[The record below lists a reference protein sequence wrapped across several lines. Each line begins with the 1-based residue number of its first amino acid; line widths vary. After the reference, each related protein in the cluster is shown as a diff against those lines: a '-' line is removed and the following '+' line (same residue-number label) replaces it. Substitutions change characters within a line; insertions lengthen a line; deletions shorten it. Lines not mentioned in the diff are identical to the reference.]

1 MNRKTNKLKPDT
13 SLSTDHQ
20 NQLGLERL
28 VFFSDAVCA
37 IAITLLVLEIRLPS
51 ADGTLTDSQI
61 SPILAGMWHKFLAY
75 VISFLV
81 IGAFWIGHHRKFRY
95 IKRYDST
102 LLFLNLLM
110 LMGIAFLP
118 FPSSM
123 ISEYPYRNVTIFYA
137 FTLMLTS
144 VCSVIIWWYASRNNR
159 LIDPDLDQKI
169 VRRQFINP
177 IVTSI
182 IFLLSIGVAFLDVN
196 LAKLFWLLIFP
207 VTMYI
212 NRI

>member
-169 VRRQFINP
+169 VRRQFMNP

>member
-1 MNRKTNKLKPDT
+1 MNRKKTKLKTDSSP
-13 SLSTDHQ
+13 STDHQ
-20 NQLGLERL
+20 DQLGMERM
-28 VFFSDAVCA
+28 VFFSDAVFA
-37 IAITLLVLEIRLPS
+37 IAITLLVLEIRLPTS
-51 ADGTLTDSQI
+51 EGILRDAQM
-61 SPILAGMWHKFLAY
+61 SPILSGMWHKFLAY

-95 IKRYDST
+95 IKRYDYT

-144 VCSVIIWWYASRNNR
+144 VCSVIIWWYASHNNR
-159 LIDPDLDQKI
+159 LIDPNLDQKQR
-169 VRRQFINP
+169 RRQFVNP

-182 IFLLSIGVAFLDVN
+182 IFLLSIGIAFLDVN
-196 LAKLFWLLIFP
+196 LAKFFWLLIFP
-207 VTMYI
+207 VTIVI